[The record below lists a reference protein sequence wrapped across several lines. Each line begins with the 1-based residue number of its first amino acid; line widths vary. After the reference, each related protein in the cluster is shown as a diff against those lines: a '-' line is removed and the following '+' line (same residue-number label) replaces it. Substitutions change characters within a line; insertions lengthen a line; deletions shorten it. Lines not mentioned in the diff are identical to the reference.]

1 MEIREEFS
9 SDDER
14 YRSKS
19 EFLIASALKDAGVPF
34 RYECSLYLNGYG
46 TVYPDFTV
54 LNKRTRRVF
63 YHEHLG
69 MMDDINYVL
78 KNLQKIHAYEKN
90 GIIQGRQLILTY
102 ESRNQHLDMGII
114 RKIIEEFY
122 L

>member
-1 MEIREEFS
+1 
-9 SDDER
+9 
-14 YRSKS
+14 
-19 EFLIASALKDAGVPF
+19 
-34 RYECSLYLNGYG
+34 
-46 TVYPDFTV
+46 
-54 LNKRTRRVF
+54 
-63 YHEHLG
+63 